1 MSEVTHESRSSVK
14 VTTTAKG
21 EALVEVKAYSN
32 DTDLAAVREAAVT
45 AYLETRQ
52 ALADSGSVVLA

>member
-1 MSEVTHESRSSVK
+1 MSEVNTESRSSVK

-32 DTDLAAVREAAVT
+32 DTDLDTVRDAAVKAF
-45 AYLETRQ
+45 LETRQ
-52 ALADSGSVVLA
+52 ALADSGNVVLA